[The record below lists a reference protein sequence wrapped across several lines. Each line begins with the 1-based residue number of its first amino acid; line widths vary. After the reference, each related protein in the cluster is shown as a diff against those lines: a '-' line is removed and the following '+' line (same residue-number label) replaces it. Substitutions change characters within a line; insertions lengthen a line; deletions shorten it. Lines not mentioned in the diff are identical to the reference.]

1 MIKNYL
7 KIALANIYKSKVYS
21 LISISSLAVG
31 MAVCIL
37 LLLYVSDELSWW
49 VFGLAGIITII
60 IVLTTVSWVTYRAA
74 RRNPVEALRYE

>member
-1 MIKNYL
+1 VIKNYL

>member
-1 MIKNYL
+1 VIKNYL

-74 RRNPVEALRYE
+74 HRNPVEALRYE